1 MGKSVG
7 FIGNFKG
14 KLGNAVGY
22 KVSQSNSGTNQG
34 VRVYQP
40 NIKNPK
46 SAAQAEQRAKYA
58 PIFATYRALKS
69 IIDRGNESKPYGNAS
84 RIAWLKK
91 AFRSTEMPWFE
102 RGTLVEYPIGCQLT
116 QGSLKSIPFSFQGD
130 ALYINAPSVEQGQ
143 LFRSVG
149 ALSDALMNNYSFL
162 KLGDQ
167 VTFITS
173 LVPDGAL
180 QFNVF
185 SIIIDDENPEFIQG
199 FTGLNGSIV
208 MQTDDSIV
216 SAAIILSREG
226 AHGEHLR
233 STSQLYISGDT
244 LAEYPYRPQDK
255 QAAITSYMAP
265 DSANADWAE
274 ESIQ

>member
-58 PIFATYRALKS
+58 PIFATYRALKM

-91 AFRSTEMPWFE
+91 AFRSSIIPWTPQGSTVKF
-102 RGTLVEYPIGCQLT
+102 PIGCQLT
-116 QGSLKSIPFSFQGD
+116 QGSLHNIDLSVKID
-130 ALYINAPSVEQGQ
+130 TLKIAAPSIKGQ
-143 LFRSVG
+143 QTFSEMSELVG
-149 ALSDALMNNYSFL
+149 FL
-162 KLGDQ
+162 LYDYPYLKEGDQ
-167 VTFITS
+167 FT
-173 LVPDGAL
+173 LVVAEIQSQSL
-180 QFNVF
+180 QFKVE
-185 SIIIDDENPEFIQG
+185 SYIMDPDDETP
-199 FTGLNGSIV
+199 LNGWGCETGQIV
-208 MQTDDSIV
+208 YNGDDFIIG
-216 SAAIILSREG
+216 AAIIISREG
-226 AHGEHLR
+226 SRGEHLR
-233 STSQLYISGDT
+233 STSFLT
-244 LAEYPYRPQDK
+244 LNEERLRKPPYDDASK
-255 QAAITSYMAP
+255 QAAIASYMANG
-265 DSANADWAE
+265 SANTDWAE

>member
-58 PIFATYRALKS
+58 PIFATYRALKM

-84 RIAWLKK
+84 RVAWLRK
-91 AFRSTEMPWFE
+91 AFRTSEMAWFE
-102 RGTLVEYPIGCQLT
+102 RGTLVDYPIGCQLT
-116 QGSLKSIPFSFQGD
+116 QGTLRSIPFGINGETIE
-130 ALYINAPSVEQGQ
+130 INAPSVEQVQ
-143 LFRSVG
+143 LVPTV
-149 ALSDALMNNYSFL
+149 ADLSHILMNNYPFL

-167 VTFITS
+167 VTFVTS
-173 LVPDGAL
+173 LVPEGAL
-180 QFNVF
+180 QFDVL
-185 SIIIDDENPEFIQG
+185 SIIIDDESPEMIQG
-199 FTGLNGSIV
+199 FRGSNGSIV

-233 STSQLYISGDT
+233 STSQLYINGSQ

-255 QAAITSYMAP
+255 EAAIASYMAS

>member
-58 PIFATYRALKS
+58 PIFATYRALKM

-84 RIAWLKK
+84 RVAWLRK
-91 AFRSTEMPWFE
+91 AFRTSEMPWFK
-102 RGTLVEYPIGCQLT
+102 RGELINYPIGCQLT
-116 QGSLKSIPFSFQGD
+116 KGSLKSIPFAISGD
-130 ALYINAPSVEQGQ
+130 KLNINASSVKEGQ
-143 LFRSVG
+143 SFNTVG
-149 ALSDALMNNYSFL
+149 ALSEILMNEYSFL
-162 KLGDQ
+162 KIGDQ
-167 VTFITS
+167 VTFITQII
-173 LVPDGAL
+173 PDDAL
-180 QFNVF
+180 EFDVL
-185 SIIIDDENPEFIQG
+185 SIIIDDESPEIVSGFICSQG
-199 FTGLNGSIV
+199 TVS
-208 MQTDDSIV
+208 MQTDDVII

-233 STSQLYISGDT
+233 STSQLYLNGDQ

-255 QAAITSYMAP
+255 QAAIASYMAT

>member
-58 PIFATYRALKS
+58 PIFATYRALKMV
-69 IIDRGNESKPYGNAS
+69 IDRGNESKPYGNAS

-91 AFRSTEMPWFE
+91 AFRSSIIPWTPQGSTVKF
-102 RGTLVEYPIGCQLT
+102 PIGCQLT
-116 QGSLKSIPFSFQGD
+116 QGSLKDIAFTIQTD
-130 ALYINAPSVEQGQ
+130 ELKIVAPSIHDPQQFSEVSE
-143 LFRSVG
+143 LVG
-149 ALSDALMNNYSFL
+149 FL
-162 KLGDQ
+162 LDDYPYLKEGDQ
-167 VTFITS
+167 FT
-173 LVPDGAL
+173 LVVAEIQYQSL
-180 QFNVF
+180 QFKVESYIMDPNDETPLHGWGCERGRIVYYGDDV
-185 SIIIDDENPEFIQG
+185 IIG
-199 FTGLNGSIV
+199 
-208 MQTDDSIV
+208 
-216 SAAIILSREG
+216 AAIIISREG
-226 AHGEHLR
+226 SHGEHLR
-233 STSQLYISGDT
+233 STSFLT
-244 LAEYPYRPQDK
+244 LNEDEVQNPPYDDASK
-255 QAAITSYMAP
+255 QAAIASYMAT

>member
-14 KLGNAVGY
+14 KFGNAVGY

-58 PIFATYRALKS
+58 PIFATYRALKMV
-69 IIDRGNESKPYGNAS
+69 IDRGNESKPYGNAS

-91 AFRSTEMPWFE
+91 AFRSSIIPWTPQGSTVKF
-102 RGTLVEYPIGCQLT
+102 PIGCQLT
-116 QGSLKSIPFSFQGD
+116 QGSLKDIAFTIQTD
-130 ALYINAPSVEQGQ
+130 ELKIVAPSIHDPQQISEVSE
-143 LFRSVG
+143 LVG
-149 ALSDALMNNYSFL
+149 FL
-162 KLGDQ
+162 LDDYPYLKEGDQ
-167 VTFITS
+167 FT
-173 LVPDGAL
+173 LVVAEIQYQSL
-180 QFNVF
+180 QFKVESYIMDPNDETPLHGWGCERGRIVYYGDDV
-185 SIIIDDENPEFIQG
+185 IIG
-199 FTGLNGSIV
+199 
-208 MQTDDSIV
+208 
-216 SAAIILSREG
+216 AAIIISREG
-226 AHGEHLR
+226 SHGEHLR
-233 STSQLYISGDT
+233 STSFLT
-244 LAEYPYRPQDK
+244 LNEDEVQNPPYDDASK
-255 QAAITSYMAP
+255 QAAIASYMAT

>member
-14 KLGNAVGY
+14 KLGNTVGY

-84 RIAWLKK
+84 RIAWLRK
-91 AFRSTEMPWFE
+91 AFRSTEIAWFK
-102 RGTLVEYPIGCQLT
+102 RGELVNYPIGCQLT
-116 QGSLKSIPFSFQGD
+116 QGTLRSIPFGISGD
-130 ALYINAPSVEQGQ
+130 SIQINTHSVEQGQ
-143 LFRSVG
+143 PVETVG
-149 ALSDALMNNYSFL
+149 ALSDILMNNYPFL
-162 KLGDQ
+162 RLGDQ

-180 QFNVF
+180 QFDVL

-199 FTGLNGSIV
+199 FTCSRDFLI
-208 MQTDDSIV
+208 MQTDDGII
-216 SAAIILSREG
+216 SAAIVLSREG

-233 STSQLYISGDT
+233 STSQLTINVAQLS
-244 LAEYPYRPQDK
+244 EYPYRPQDK
-255 QAAITSYMAP
+255 EAAIASYMAT

>member
-14 KLGNAVGY
+14 KLGNTVGF

-40 NIKNPK
+40 NINNPK

-58 PIFATYRALKS
+58 PIFATYRALKM
-69 IIDRGNESKPYGNAS
+69 IIDRGNESKTYGNAS
-84 RIAWLKK
+84 RVAWLRK
-91 AFRSTEMPWFE
+91 AFRTSEMAWFE
-102 RGTLVEYPIGCQLT
+102 RGTLVDYPIGCQLT
-116 QGSLKSIPFSFQGD
+116 QGTLRSIPFGINGD
-130 ALYINAPSVEQGQ
+130 SIRINAPSVEQGQ
-143 LFRSVG
+143 LVPTVG
-149 ALSDALMNNYSFL
+149 ALSDILMNNYPFL

-167 VTFITS
+167 VTFVTS
-173 LVPDGAL
+173 IVPDGAL
-180 QFNVF
+180 QFDVL
-185 SIIIDDENPEFIQG
+185 SIIIDDENPETIQG
-199 FTGLNGSIV
+199 FHCRSGSLI
-208 MQTDDSIV
+208 MQTDDGVI

-233 STSQLYISGDT
+233 STSQLYINGAQ

-255 QAAITSYMAP
+255 QAAIASYMAT

>member
-7 FIGNFKG
+7 FIGNFQG

-58 PIFATYRALKS
+58 PIFATYRALKM

-84 RIAWLKK
+84 RIAWLKN
-91 AFRSTEMPWFE
+91 AFRTTEMAWYQ
-102 RGTLVEYPIGCQLT
+102 RGELIGYPIGCQLT
-116 QGSLKSIPFSFQGD
+116 QGSLKNIPFSFDGD
-130 ALYINAPSVEQGQ
+130 ALYITAPSVEQGQ
-143 LFRSVG
+143 LIRTVG
-149 ALSDALMNNYSFL
+149 ALSDALMNSYSFL
-162 KLGDQ
+162 KVGDQ

-173 LVPDGAL
+173 LLPDATL
-180 QFNVF
+180 EFNVF

-199 FTGLNGSIV
+199 FSGGRGKIV
-208 MQTDDSIV
+208 MQNDDAIV

-226 AHGEHLR
+226 AHGKHLR
-233 STSQLYISGDT
+233 STSQLHINGDL
-244 LAEYPYRPQDK
+244 LAEYPYRSQDK
-255 QAAITSYMAP
+255 QAAIASYMAT
-265 DSANADWAE
+265 DGANADWAE

>member
-14 KLGNAVGY
+14 KLGNAVGF

-58 PIFATYRALKS
+58 PIFATYNALKS

-84 RIAWLKK
+84 RIAWLRK
-91 AFRSTEMPWFE
+91 AFRSTEIAWFK
-102 RGTLVEYPIGCQLT
+102 RGELVNYPIGCQLT
-116 QGSLKSIPFSFQGD
+116 HGTLRSIPFGISGD
-130 ALYINAPSVEQGQ
+130 SIQINAPSVEQGQ
-143 LFRSVG
+143 LVQTVG
-149 ALSDALMNNYSFL
+149 ALSDILMNSYPFL
-162 KLGDQ
+162 RLGDQ

-173 LVPDGAL
+173 LIPDGAL
-180 QFNVF
+180 QFDVL

-199 FTGLNGSIV
+199 FTCSRDSLI
-208 MQTDDSIV
+208 MQTDDGII

-233 STSQLYISGDT
+233 STSQLNINVAQLSK
-244 LAEYPYRPQDK
+244 YPYRPQDK
-255 QAAITSYMAP
+255 EAAIASYMAT

>member
-14 KLGNAVGY
+14 KLGNTVGY

-58 PIFATYRALKS
+58 PIFATYRALKM
-69 IIDRGNESKPYGNAS
+69 IIDRGYESKPYGNAS

-91 AFRSTEMPWFE
+91 AFRSTEIAWFK
-102 RGTLVEYPIGCQLT
+102 RGELVNYPIGCQLT
-116 QGSLKSIPFSFQGD
+116 HGTLRSIPFYIDGD
-130 ALYINAPSVEQGQ
+130 AIQINAPSVKEGQ
-143 LFRSVG
+143 PVKTVG
-149 ALSDALMNNYSFL
+149 ALSEILMNNYPFL

-173 LVPDGAL
+173 LIPGDAL
-180 QFNVF
+180 EFDVL
-185 SIIIDDENPEFIQG
+185 SIIIDDENPELIQG
-199 FTGLNGSIV
+199 FTCSRDSLI
-208 MQTDDSIV
+208 METDDDIV

-233 STSQLYISGDT
+233 STSQLNINAAQ
-244 LAEYPYRPQDK
+244 LKEYPYRPQDK
-255 QAAITSYMAP
+255 QAAIDSYMAT
-265 DSANADWAE
+265 DNANADWAE

>member
-14 KLGNAVGY
+14 KLGNTVGY

-58 PIFATYRALKS
+58 PIFATYRALKM

-91 AFRSTEMPWFE
+91 AFRSSIIPWTPQGSTVKF
-102 RGTLVEYPIGCQLT
+102 PIGCQLT
-116 QGSLKSIPFSFQGD
+116 QGSLHSIDFTVQID
-130 ALYINAPSVEQGQ
+130 TLKIAAPSIKGQ
-143 LFRSVG
+143 QQFSEMSELVGFLFE
-149 ALSDALMNNYSFL
+149 NYPNL
-162 KLGDQ
+162 KKGDQ
-167 VTFITS
+167 FTLIVAEIQYQS
-173 LVPDGAL
+173 L
-180 QFNVF
+180 QFKVE
-185 SIIIDDENPEFIQG
+185 SYIMDPDDETP
-199 FTGLNGSIV
+199 LNGWGCETGKIV
-208 MQTDDSIV
+208 YNADDDIIG
-216 SAAIILSREG
+216 AAIIISREG
-226 AHGEHLR
+226 SHGEHLR
-233 STSQLYISGDT
+233 STSFLT
-244 LAEYPYRPQDK
+244 LNADRMRKPPYDDASK
-255 QAAITSYMAP
+255 QSAIASYMAYG
-265 DSANADWAE
+265 SANADWAE

>member
-14 KLGNAVGY
+14 KLGNTVGY

-58 PIFATYRALKS
+58 PIFATYNALKS
-69 IIDRGNESKPYGNAS
+69 IIDRGQESKPYGNAS
-84 RIAWLKK
+84 RIAWLRK
-91 AFRSTEMPWFE
+91 AFRTSEMAWFK
-102 RGTLVEYPIGCQLT
+102 RGTLVDYPIGCQLT
-116 QGSLKSIPFSFQGD
+116 LGTLRNIPFFIQD
-130 ALYINAPSVEQGQ
+130 DVLNINAPSVEQGQ
-143 LFRSVG
+143 LFRTVG

-162 KLGDQ
+162 KVGDQ

-180 QFNVF
+180 QFDVL

-199 FTGLNGSIV
+199 FSGVNGSII
-208 MQTDDSIV
+208 MQTDDSII

-233 STSQLYISGDT
+233 STSQLFINNAQ
-244 LAEYPYRPQDK
+244 LREYPYRPEDK
-255 QAAITSYMAP
+255 QAAIASYMAT

>member
-91 AFRSTEMPWFE
+91 AFKAEHMPWYTK
-102 RGTLVEYPIGCQLT
+102 GTNPVYPVCCQLT
-116 QGSLKSIPFSFQGD
+116 FGSLQSFIYEETPDFFEIYCSSI
-130 ALYINAPSVEQGQ
+130 
-143 LFRSVG
+143 VG
-149 ALSDALMNNYSFL
+149 HPDVHTMGEVSEYLMTDYPWL
-162 KLGDQ
+162 QKGDQ
-167 VTFITS
+167 VTLLSISSDEHEMWTNVYSFIVDPESDEITS
-173 LVPDGAL
+173 DWGAHTAGL
-180 QFNVF
+180 EFYPFGYDEPVA
-185 SIIIDDENPEFIQG
+185 III
-199 FTGLNGSIV
+199 
-208 MQTDDSIV
+208 
-216 SAAIILSREG
+216 SREG
-226 AHGEHLR
+226 KHGEHLR
-233 STSQLYISGDT
+233 SNGYLKYQNSWYNS
-244 LAEYPYRPQDK
+244 APYDAASK
-255 QAAITSYMAP
+255 QAAIESYMA
-265 DSANADWAE
+265 SGTTNADWAE

>member
-14 KLGNAVGY
+14 KLGNTVGY

-91 AFRSTEMPWFE
+91 AFRATEMPW
-102 RGTLVEYPIGCQLT
+102 YPKGALIDYPVGCQLT
-116 QGSLKSIPFSFQGD
+116 HGRLRQIPFSIGTD
-130 ALYINAPSVEQGQ
+130 AFTIYATSSTQGQ
-143 LFRSVG
+143 SLRTVG
-149 ALSDALMNNYSFL
+149 AVSQVLLDSFPFL
-162 KLGDQ
+162 KEGDQ
-167 VTFITS
+167 VTFVSS
-173 LVPDGAL
+173 LVPDTSLG
-180 QFNVF
+180 FNVM
-185 SIIIDDENPEFIQG
+185 SIIIDDTDPVMIEG
-199 FTGLNGSIV
+199 FSALDGYIML
-208 MQTDDSIV
+208 QQDDSII
-216 SAAIILSREG
+216 SGAIIVSREG
-226 AHGEHLR
+226 ANGEHLR
-233 STSQLYISGDT
+233 STSSLYIDSNQ
-244 LAEYPYRPQDK
+244 LAEYPYRTQDK
-255 QAAITSYMAP
+255 QAAIESYMATGTT
-265 DSANADWAE
+265 DADWAE

>member
-22 KVSQSNSGTNQG
+22 KISQSNSGTNQG

-58 PIFATYRALKS
+58 PIFATYRALKM

-91 AFRSTEMPWFE
+91 AFRAEHMPWYPK
-102 RGTLVEYPIGCQLT
+102 GTNPVIPVCCQLT
-116 QGSLKSIPFSFQGD
+116 FGSLQSIVYEETGD
-130 ALYINAPSVEQGQ
+130 YIQINCESVNDVVDIHTMGEVSQYLLDGYSWLHKGDQ
-143 LFRSVG
+143 ITLISTSWQDSNMY
-149 ALSDALMNNYSFL
+149 ANIYSFIIEPNS
-162 KLGDQ
+162 DEITEDWSAQ
-167 VTFITS
+167 VNS
-173 LVPDGAL
+173 LE
-180 QFNVF
+180 FNRF
-185 SIIIDDENPEFIQG
+185 GSDEP
-199 FTGLNGSIV
+199 V
-208 MQTDDSIV
+208 AV
-216 SAAIILSREG
+216 VVSREG
-226 AHGEHLR
+226 KNGEHLR
-233 STSQLYISGDT
+233 SNCYLKLQNSWYNQAPFNDES
-244 LAEYPYRPQDK
+244 K
-255 QAAITSYMAP
+255 QSAIASYMAT

>member
-14 KLGNAVGY
+14 KLGNTVGY

-58 PIFATYRALKS
+58 PIFATYNALKN

-91 AFRSTEMPWFE
+91 AFRSSVIPWTPQ
-102 RGTLVEYPIGCQLT
+102 GSTVKYPIGCQLT
-116 QGSLKSIPFSFQGD
+116 QGSLNDIAFTIQTNELKIV
-130 ALYINAPSVEQGQ
+130 APSIHDPEQFTEVSELAG
-143 LFRSVG
+143 
-149 ALSDALMNNYSFL
+149 FL
-162 KLGDQ
+162 LDDYPYLKEGDQ
-167 VTFITS
+167 FT
-173 LVPDGAL
+173 LVVADIQNQSL
-180 QFNVF
+180 QFKVESYIMDPNDDTPLHGWGCEPGRIVYYGDDV
-185 SIIIDDENPEFIQG
+185 IIG
-199 FTGLNGSIV
+199 
-208 MQTDDSIV
+208 
-216 SAAIILSREG
+216 AAIIISREG
-226 AHGEHLR
+226 AKGEHLR
-233 STSQLYISGDT
+233 STSFLT
-244 LAEYPYRPQDK
+244 LNADEVQHAPYDDASK
-255 QAAITSYMAP
+255 QSAIASYMA
-265 DSANADWAE
+265 STGANADWAE

>member
-58 PIFATYRALKS
+58 PIFATYRALKM
-69 IIDRGNESKPYGNAS
+69 IIDRGNESKQYGNAS
-84 RIAWLKK
+84 RVAWLRK
-91 AFRSTEMPWFE
+91 AFRTSEMAWFE
-102 RGTLVEYPIGCQLT
+102 RGTLVDYPIGCQLT
-116 QGSLKSIPFSFQGD
+116 QGSLKSIPFAFQGD
-130 ALYINAPSVEQGQ
+130 GLYINALSVKAGQ
-143 LFRSVG
+143 TINTVG
-149 ALSDALMNNYSFL
+149 AISDILMNEYSFL
-162 KLGDQ
+162 KVGDQ
-167 VTFITS
+167 VTFITQII
-173 LVPDGAL
+173 PDGAL
-180 QFNVF
+180 EFDVL
-185 SIIIDDENPEFIQG
+185 SIIIDDESPEMIQG
-199 FTGLNGSIV
+199 FSGSV
-208 MQTDDSIV
+208 GTLKMQADDTIV
-216 SAAIILSREG
+216 SAAVILSREG

-233 STSQLYISGDT
+233 STSKLYIDGHQ
-244 LAEYPYRPQDK
+244 LREYPYRLSDK
-255 QAAITSYMAP
+255 QAAIASYMAN

-274 ESIQ
+274 ERIQ

>member
-58 PIFATYRALKS
+58 PIFATYRALKM

-84 RIAWLKK
+84 RIAWLRK
-91 AFRSTEMPWFE
+91 AFQEDYIPWTQKGFP
-102 RGTLVEYPIGCQLT
+102 TDYPVLCQLT
-116 QGSLKSIPFSFQGD
+116 QGTLKGIPFVIYGD
-130 ALYINAPSVEQGQ
+130 ALVFNLTLDAP
-143 LFRSVG
+143 VG
-149 ALSDALMNNYSFL
+149 VLNTFGDVSKILLENFPYL
-162 KLGDQ
+162 KEGDQ
-167 VTFITS
+167 VTFVLNMPSVDVLDFQIISYILDEGNTTPVRDWIVQNSQLKLTS
-173 LVPDGAL
+173 YD
-180 QFNVF
+180 Q
-185 SIIIDDENPEFIQG
+185 IDAAA
-199 FTGLNGSIV
+199 V
-208 MQTDDSIV
+208 IV
-216 SAAIILSREG
+216 SRQG
-226 AHGEHLR
+226 AKGEHLR
-233 STSQLYISGDT
+233 STSFLTPMDNLTHYPPYDNDT
-244 LAEYPYRPQDK
+244 K
-255 QAAITSYMAP
+255 QEAIASYMAT

>member
-14 KLGNAVGY
+14 KLGNTVGY

-91 AFRSTEMPWFE
+91 AFRAEHMPW
-102 RGTLVEYPIGCQLT
+102 YPKDAIIAAAPQCQLT
-116 QGSLKSIPFSFQGD
+116 FGTLYAIDFGIDGDSLWIHTD
-130 ALYINAPSVEQGQ
+130 AATQSGEIL
-143 LFRSVG
+143 SVG
-149 ALSDALMNNYSFL
+149 VLSQYLMGGYPWL
-162 KLGDQ
+162 KQGDQ
-167 VTFITS
+167 VTII
-173 LVPDGAL
+173 VAYPPAMEL
-180 QFNVF
+180 QFSIF
-185 SIIIDDENPEFIQG
+185 SYIIDEDDDTPLTG
-199 FTGLNGSIV
+199 FTTDRGNIV
-208 MQTDDSIV
+208 YAGEDVFMSASVIV
-216 SAAIILSREG
+216 SREG
-226 AHGEHLR
+226 TKGEHLR
-233 STSQLYISGDT
+233 SNSWLMINTNELSNP
-244 LAEYPYRPQDK
+244 PYNDASK
-255 QAAITSYMAP
+255 QAAIASYMAT

>member
-58 PIFATYRALKS
+58 PIFATYRALKM

-84 RIAWLKK
+84 RIAWLRK
-91 AFRSTEMPWFE
+91 AFRSTEIAWFK
-102 RGTLVEYPIGCQLT
+102 RGELVNYPIGCQLT
-116 QGSLKSIPFSFQGD
+116 HGTLRSIPFGISGD
-130 ALYINAPSVEQGQ
+130 SIQINAPNVEQGQ
-143 LFRSVG
+143 LVQTVG
-149 ALSDALMNNYSFL
+149 TLSDILMNSYPFL
-162 KLGDQ
+162 RLGDQ

-180 QFNVF
+180 QFDVL

-199 FTGLNGSIV
+199 FTCSRDSLI
-208 MQTDDSIV
+208 MQTDDSVI

-233 STSQLYISGDT
+233 STSQLTINVAQLS
-244 LAEYPYRPQDK
+244 EYPYRPQDK
-255 QAAITSYMAP
+255 QDAIASYMAT
-265 DSANADWAE
+265 DGANADWAE

>member
-14 KLGNAVGY
+14 KLGNTVGY

-40 NIKNPK
+40 NINNPK

-91 AFRSTEMPWFE
+91 AFRTTEMAWYK
-102 RGTLVEYPIGCQLT
+102 RGENINYPIGCQLT
-116 QGSLKSIPFSFQGD
+116 QGTLKSIPFNIDGD
-130 ALYINAPSVEQGQ
+130 MLRIDASSVEAGQ
-143 LFRSVG
+143 TVNTVG
-149 ALSDALMNNYSFL
+149 AISNILMNEYSFL
-162 KLGDQ
+162 KVGDQ
-167 VTFITS
+167 VTFITQI
-173 LVPDGAL
+173 VPSDTM
-180 QFNVF
+180 QFDVL
-185 SIIIDDENPEFIQG
+185 SIIIDDESTESIQG
-199 FTGLNGSIV
+199 FSVSPGSLD
-208 MQTDDSIV
+208 MQVSDSIF
-216 SAAIILSREG
+216 AAAVILSREG

-233 STSQLYISGDT
+233 STSLLYIDVVQQS
-244 LAEYPYRPQDK
+244 EYPYRPQDK
-255 QAAITSYMAP
+255 QAAIASYMAP

>member
-58 PIFATYRALKS
+58 PIFATYRALKM

-84 RIAWLKK
+84 RVAWLKK
-91 AFRSTEMPWFE
+91 AFRSSVIPWTPQGETVKF
-102 RGTLVEYPIGCQLT
+102 PIGCQLT
-116 QGSLKSIPFSFQGD
+116 LGSLRDIPFTIQTD
-130 ALYINAPSVEQGQ
+130 ELKIVAPSIGDKQQFSEVSE
-143 LFRSVG
+143 LVG
-149 ALSDALMNNYSFL
+149 FL
-162 KLGDQ
+162 LDDYPYLKEGDQ
-167 VTFITS
+167 FT
-173 LVPDGAL
+173 LVVAEIQYQSL
-180 QFNVF
+180 QFKIESYILNPTDETPLHGWGCERGRIVYYGDDV
-185 SIIIDDENPEFIQG
+185 IIG
-199 FTGLNGSIV
+199 
-208 MQTDDSIV
+208 
-216 SAAIILSREG
+216 AAIIISREG
-226 AHGEHLR
+226 SHGEHLR
-233 STSQLYISGDT
+233 STSFLTINADEVQNP
-244 LAEYPYRPQDK
+244 PYDDASK
-255 QAAITSYMAP
+255 QAAIASYMATNGT
-265 DSANADWAE
+265 NADWAE

>member
-14 KLGNAVGY
+14 KLGNAVGF

-58 PIFATYRALKS
+58 PIFATYRALKM

-84 RIAWLKK
+84 RIAWLRK
-91 AFRSTEMPWFE
+91 AFRTSEMAWFE
-102 RGTLVEYPIGCQLT
+102 RGTLVDYPIGCQLT
-116 QGSLKSIPFSFQGD
+116 QGTLRSIP
-130 ALYINAPSVEQGQ
+130 LYISGDSIQIIAPSVEQGQ
-143 LFRSVG
+143 LVPTVG
-149 ALSDALMNNYSFL
+149 ALSDILMNNYSFL

-167 VTFITS
+167 VTFVTS

-180 QFNVF
+180 QFDVL
-185 SIIIDDENPEFIQG
+185 SIIIDDENPETIQG
-199 FTGLNGSIV
+199 FSCISGSLI
-208 MQTDDSIV
+208 MQTDDGVI

-233 STSQLYISGDT
+233 STSQLYINGAQLSG
-244 LAEYPYRPQDK
+244 YPYRPQDK
-255 QAAITSYMAP
+255 QAAIASYMAT
-265 DSANADWAE
+265 DGANADWAE

>member
-58 PIFATYRALKS
+58 PIFATYRALKM

-84 RIAWLKK
+84 RIAWLRK
-91 AFRSTEMPWFE
+91 AFRTSEMAWFE
-102 RGTLVEYPIGCQLT
+102 RGTLVDYPIGCQLT
-116 QGSLKSIPFSFQGD
+116 QGTLKSIPFSIHSD
-130 ALYINAPSVEQGQ
+130 AIYIEAPSVEQGQ
-143 LFRSVG
+143 LFRTVA

-162 KLGDQ
+162 KVGDQ
-167 VTFITS
+167 VTFITQ
-173 LVPDGAL
+173 LIPDGNL
-180 QFNVF
+180 EFNVL

-199 FTGLNGSIV
+199 FSGNRGSIV

-216 SAAIILSREG
+216 SAAVILSREG

-233 STSQLYISGDT
+233 STSKLYIAGNQLS
-244 LAEYPYRPQDK
+244 EYPYRLADK
-255 QAAITSYMAP
+255 QAAIPSYMAP

>member
-58 PIFATYRALKS
+58 PIFATYRALKM

-91 AFRSTEMPWFE
+91 AFRSSIIPWTTQGSTVKFP
-102 RGTLVEYPIGCQLT
+102 VGCQLT
-116 QGSLKSIPFSFQGD
+116 QGSLHNIDFTVLIDTLNIP
-130 ALYINAPSVEQGQ
+130 APSIKGQ
-143 LFRSVG
+143 QKFSEVDELVGFLFE
-149 ALSDALMNNYSFL
+149 NYPYL
-162 KLGDQ
+162 KKGDQ
-167 VTFITS
+167 FT
-173 LVPDGAL
+173 LVVAEIQSQSL
-180 QFNVF
+180 QFKVKSYIMDPDDETPLHGWGCETGHIVYYGDNDIIGA
-185 SIIIDDENPEFIQG
+185 SIII
-199 FTGLNGSIV
+199 
-208 MQTDDSIV
+208 
-216 SAAIILSREG
+216 SREG
-226 AHGEHLR
+226 SHGEHLR
-233 STSQLYISGDT
+233 STSFLT
-244 LAEYPYRPQDK
+244 LNADRVRKPPYDDASK
-255 QAAITSYMAP
+255 KAAIASYMAT